1 MDKQFENALAF
12 YQPAPAGW
20 FSGAQRKVEA
30 GGEWLWETLQGDFH
44 EDPSTAQVVTGT
56 VISMIPVVDQLCDLR
71 DFIANCR
78 KIDEDSSN
86 VWNWVALTL
95 TLICAFPIF
104 GSLFKGCFKVS
115 IQSLRRWIQNN
126 SVGRHRND
134 RRFDPVIIQLKLYL
148 DMPVVRKTLVRMKI
162 HNAFGYLADQISKLS
177 SMLSVEMLMDA
188 FRTLMDATRSLLNTI
203 SRWAPY
209 TLTAPVE
216 VLWAMLERVH
226 RQANAGLESALGP
239 TRDYLDALSNRL
251 RVEADGVY
259 RARPG
264 SNVHVLGNR
273 DNAELALITKEKPDW
288 VDMVET
294 VNYPALEVLPSDAVK
309 KINAGWP
316 DISETSKHGGLV
328 NAFRTFDGSLAPS
341 EILPGTR
348 LYRVVDPS
356 SGDNSICWMRE
367 AEFQV
372 LKSKSQWRRE
382 YAVWK
387 HWNENGEYVLY
398 TVPPGESLKVWEGR
412 AGTQELKADPRY
424 TLEGGRQQIVL
435 NPDELDPKFVSARQ
449 KTGWG
454 YDDGTANFDL
464 DPIKPFLGLPDLTHK
479 WRMPEPKKEN

>member
-30 GGEWLWETLQGDFH
+30 GGVWLWETLQGDFH
-44 EDPSTAQVVTGT
+44 EDPSTAQIVTGT

-104 GSLFKGCFKVS
+104 GSLFKGCFKVA

-273 DNAELALITKEKPDW
+273 DSAELALITKEKPDW
-288 VDMVET
+288 VDMAAVAK
-294 VNYPALEVLPSDAVK
+294 YRALDNLPSDVQK
-309 KINAGWP
+309 KIAEGWP
-316 DISETSKHGGLV
+316 ANVTSKF
-328 NAFRTFDGSLAPS
+328 NTFNKSIRAVEVP
-341 EILPGTR
+341 PGER
-348 LYRVVDPS
+348 LYRVVEPGSDS
-356 SGDNSICWMRE
+356 YDNGGFWMSE
-367 AEFQV
+367 VEFKK
-372 LKSKSQWRRE
+372 LTSKSEWRRHF
-382 YAVWK
+382 AVWK
-387 HWNENGEYVLY
+387 HWNENGEYLIY
-398 TVPPGESLKVWEGR
+398 TVPPGKPLKVWEGP
-412 AGTQELKADPRY
+412 AASQKIKPDADY
-424 TLEGGRQQIVL
+424 MLEGGREQILV
-435 NPDELDPKFVSARQ
+435 NTSDIKPDFISSRQ

-454 YDDGTANFDL
+454 YDDGTGNAEL
-464 DPIKPFLGLPDLTHK
+464 DPVKPYLGLPDLTHN
-479 WRMPEPKKEN
+479 WHP

>member
-134 RRFDPVIIQLKLYL
+134 SRFDPVIIQLKLYL

-273 DNAELALITKEKPDW
+273 DSAELALITKEKPDW
-288 VDMVET
+288 VDEAAKVKYAPL
-294 VNYPALEVLPSDAVK
+294 NNFPSDYMK
-309 KINAGWP
+309 KIDEGWP
-316 DISETSKHGGLV
+316 A
-328 NAFRTFDGSLAPS
+328 NATYKFNTFHDAMRAVEVP
-341 EILPGTR
+341 PGER
-348 LYRVVDPS
+348 LYRVVEPGS
-356 SGDNSICWMRE
+356 NSYDNGAFWMSE
-367 AEFQV
+367 VEFKK
-372 LKSKSQWRRE
+372 LTSKSEWRRHF
-382 YAVWK
+382 AVWK
-387 HWNENGEYVLY
+387 HWNENGEYLIY
-398 TVPPGESLKVWEGR
+398 TVPPGKPLKVWEGPA
-412 AGTQELKADPRY
+412 AGQKIKPDADY
-424 TLEGGRQQIVL
+424 MLEGGREQILV
-435 NPDELDPKFVSARQ
+435 NTSDIKQDFISPRQ

-454 YDDGTANFDL
+454 YDDGTGSAEL
-464 DPIKPFLGLPDLTHK
+464 DPVKPFLGLPDLTHN
-479 WRMPEPKKEN
+479 WHP